1 MQTEGLP
8 AELEK
13 VISDHEIT
21 VVDVRRLPDLSV
33 FKTDI
38 RYVFGFIQNDR
49 NKQTLKT
56 YVQENETVF
65 RNLREDAYDMLCVVS
80 HIEELIKLKEKIRT
94 ERGGCDMCRGMQEW
108 LEERY
113 EAGMDAGKKIGINQG
128 EAKFSQLVQK
138 LAAENGLD
146 KILHAAENKDYRM
159 QLYQDYGLM

>member
-1 MQTEGLP
+1 
-8 AELEK
+8 
-13 VISDHEIT
+13 
-21 VVDVRRLPDLSV
+21 
-33 FKTDI
+33 
-38 RYVFGFIQNDR
+38 
-49 NKQTLKT
+49 
-56 YVQENETVF
+56 
-65 RNLREDAYDMLCVVS
+65 
-80 HIEELIKLKEKIRT
+80 
-94 ERGGCDMCRGMQEW
+94 MCRGMQEW